1 MEYGIIQESE
11 TQTETAREVGVYR
24 KFDVGTEN
32 FFEEYIEKKEGYY
45 LFKVLLSVKGDAPM

>member
-1 MEYGIIQESE
+1 VEYGIIQESE

-32 FFEEYIEKKEGYY
+32 FFEKKKRGL
-45 LFKVLLSVKGDAPM
+45 LFI

>member
-1 MEYGIIQESE
+1 VEYGIIQESE

-32 FFEEYIEKKEGYY
+32 FFERKKRGL
-45 LFKVLLSVKGDAPM
+45 LFI